1 MTLSRI
7 KWDAV
12 AIAVLLLLV
21 IALCVTIKLQSSSR
35 ALLTQQNEQLKQEK
49 TSAEAITTNVL
60 KAMALFNDIAQA
72 THDDNQASNAES
84 EQRVVIIREALK
96 GDGCAVQSVPATA
109 VNQLRAHRDKV
120 RSGSASTD
128 TSKPAG

>member
-12 AIAVLLLLV
+12 AIVALILLI
-21 IALCVTIKLQSSSR
+21 IALCVTVKLQSSSK

-60 KAMALFNDIAQA
+60 RATALFNDIAQA
-72 THDDNQASNAES
+72 THDDNQASNSDS
-84 EQRVVIIREALK
+84 EGRVVIIRQAIK
-96 GDGCAVQSVPATA
+96 GDVCATQPVPAA
-109 VNQLRAHRDKV
+109 AAKQLRQHRNEISAGS
-120 RSGSASTD
+120 SGANSGQ
-128 TSKPAG
+128 PNR

>member
-21 IALCVTIKLQSSSR
+21 IALCVTVKLQSSSR

-60 KAMALFNDIAQA
+60 RATTLFNDIAQA

-84 EQRVVIIREALK
+84 EQRLVVIREAVK
-96 GDGCAVQSVPATA
+96 TDKCAVAPVPAAA

-120 RSGSASTD
+120 RSGAASTD

>member
-12 AIAVLLLLV
+12 AIAALLLLV
-21 IALCVTIKLQSSSR
+21 VTLCITVKLQSSSK

-60 KAMALFNDIAQA
+60 KATALFNDIAQA
-72 THDDNQASNAES
+72 THDDNQASNSDS
-84 EQRVVIIREALK
+84 EGRVVIIRQAIK
-96 GDGCAVQSVPATA
+96 GDPCAAQPVPAA
-109 VNQLRAHRDKV
+109 AADQLRANRNKI
-120 RSGSASTD
+120 RSGATGTD
-128 TSKPAG
+128 THKPSG

>member
-12 AIAVLLLLV
+12 AITVLLLLV
-21 IALCVTIKLQSSSR
+21 IALCVTVKLQSSSK

-60 KAMALFNDIAQA
+60 RATALFSDIAQA
-72 THDDNQASNAES
+72 THDDNQASNSES
-84 EQRVVIIREALK
+84 EERVVIIRQAIK
-96 GDGCAVQSVPATA
+96 GDVCAAQPAPAAATQ
-109 VNQLRAHRDKV
+109 QLRANRNKV
-120 RSGSASTD
+120 RSGSTGTD

>member
-1 MTLSRI
+1 MSLSRI

-12 AIAVLLLLV
+12 SIAALLLLV
-21 IALCVTIKLQSSSR
+21 IALCVTVKLQSSSR
-35 ALLTQQNEQLKQEK
+35 ALLAQQNEQLKQEK

-60 KAMALFNDIAQA
+60 RATALFNDIAKA

-84 EQRVVIIREALK
+84 EQRLVVIREAVK
-96 GDGCAVQSVPATA
+96 TDKCAVAPVPAAA

-120 RSGSASTD
+120 RSGSSGTD

>member
-21 IALCVTIKLQSSSR
+21 IALCVTVKLQSSSK

-60 KAMALFNDIAQA
+60 RATALFNDIAQA

-84 EQRVVIIREALK
+84 EQRVVVIREALK
-96 GDGCAVQSVPATA
+96 GDGCAVQSVPAAA

>member
-12 AIAVLLLLV
+12 AIAVLILLV
-21 IALCVTIKLQSSSR
+21 IALCVTVKLQSSSK
-35 ALLTQQNEQLKQEK
+35 ALLTQQNEQLKQER

-60 KAMALFNDIAQA
+60 RATALFNDIAQA
-72 THDDNQASNAES
+72 THDDNQASNSES
-84 EQRVVIIREALK
+84 EGRVVIIRQAIK
-96 GDGCAVQSVPATA
+96 GDVCAAQPVPSAA
-109 VNQLRAHRDKV
+109 VDQLRANRNKV
-120 RSGSASTD
+120 RSGPTGAD

>member
-12 AIAVLLLLV
+12 AIAALLLLI
-21 IALCVTIKLQSSSR
+21 IALCVTVKLQSSSK

-60 KAMALFNDIAQA
+60 KATALFNDITQA

-84 EQRVVIIREALK
+84 DQRLVVIREAVET
-96 GDGCAVQSVPATA
+96 DTCAVASVPTAA
-109 VNQLRAHRDKV
+109 VNQLRANRNKV
-120 RSGSASTD
+120 HTGSASTN
-128 TSKPAG
+128 TGKPAG